1 MKKNGFTLMELLA
14 VIVIIGLVIVVAIP
28 ASNKLIKNNKE
39 EKYKLYVETVEKA
52 VLTYADMECNASSD
66 PQNISIGDLVDKKY
80 LAKNYDIDQDLK
92 IFFTKDENVIKI
104 TAPLL
109 NDEFSLKFD
118 NIECTKIQCQSNP

>member
-52 VLTYADMECNASSD
+52 VLTYADMECSAATEYQTVS
-66 PQNISIGDLVDKKY
+66 ISDLVNKKY
-80 LAKNYDIDQDLK
+80 LARNDDVEDQEIK
-92 IFFTKDENVIKI
+92 FIKDENGQVTFESTIKL
-104 TAPLL
+104 T
-109 NDEFSLKFD
+109 FD
-118 NIECTKIQCQSNP
+118 DGKTTCSKTECKSNP